1 MFKDI
6 DLPQLPI
13 DLSLLPQFDL
23 LASFLLLLLLWI
35 GRKLVVRSIRARQ
48 EVAPHNQRRLVASSR
63 NVFLLLLLV
72 GLIFIWAPQ
81 LRTFALSL
89 TAVAVAIVVATKE
102 LILCLSGAVLR
113 ATTRA
118 FAVGD
123 WIEIGETRGEVTDH
137 TWLATT
143 LQEFGTGPHAYMP
156 TGRTIIVPNSLLLTA
171 SVYNQTALRDYTYH
185 RLAVTL
191 DPPPRLEAMHGR
203 VSEIVSRRYEP
214 YREAAARAN
223 AAIERRT
230 HSDLPDPAPIV
241 RFRTTDLGK
250 LRIEITLFCP
260 SQEAERLEH
269 EITLELLTALQRTGR
284 KDATII
290 DSSMTETD

>member
-6 DLPQLPI
+6 NLPQLPI
-13 DLSLLPQFDL
+13 DPSLLPQFDL

-48 EVAPHNQRRLVASSR
+48 EVAPHNQRRLLASSR

-72 GLIFIWAPQ
+72 GLIFIWAPR

-137 TWLATT
+137 TRLATRPRNSEQG
-143 LQEFGTGPHAYMP
+143 LMP
-156 TGRTIIVPNSLLLTA
+156 ICPPGVQSLCRTV
-171 SVYNQTALRDYTYH
+171 
-185 RLAVTL
+185 
-191 DPPPRLEAMHGR
+191 
-203 VSEIVSRRYEP
+203 
-214 YREAAARAN
+214 
-223 AAIERRT
+223 
-230 HSDLPDPAPIV
+230 
-241 RFRTTDLGK
+241 
-250 LRIEITLFCP
+250 CC
-260 SQEAERLEH
+260 
-269 EITLELLTALQRTGR
+269 
-284 KDATII
+284 
-290 DSSMTETD
+290 

>member
-1 MFKDI
+1 MRNEI
-6 DLPQLPI
+6 SLPQLPF
-13 DLSLLPQFDL
+13 DPSLLLQFDL
-23 LASFLLLLLLWI
+23 VASFLLLLLLWI
-35 GRKLVVRSIRARQ
+35 GRTIAIRSIRARQ
-48 EVAPHNQRRLVASSR
+48 EVAPHNQRRLMATTR

-113 ATTRA
+113 VTTRA
-118 FAVGD
+118 FTVGD
-123 WIEIGETRGEVTDH
+123 WIEIGQTRGEVTDH
-137 TWLATT
+137 TLLATT

-185 RLAVTL
+185 RFAVTL
-191 DPPPRLEAMHGR
+191 DPPPRLENAHGR
-203 VSEIVSRRYEP
+203 VSETVSRHYEP
-214 YREAAARAN
+214 FREPAARAN

-230 HSDLPDPAPIV
+230 HSDLPDPAPII
-241 RFRTTDLGK
+241 RFRTSDLGK
-250 LRIEITLFCP
+250 LRIEVTLFCP
-260 SQEAERLEH
+260 SQEAERLEG
-269 EITLELLTALQRTGR
+269 EITLALMTEFQPTER
-284 KDATII
+284 KDTMI
-290 DSSMTETD
+290 TEPSTTGAG